1 MATCDWAI
9 VCDYAF
15 LDVTRK
21 VCLIGVFDRIFTPAV
36 PSVHPQAALALR
48 LVGNPNE
55 TVDLRAEIIR
65 PTGELLARIEGRGEL
80 GDAGTAEVHMG
91 MAGLQAHL
99 VPGLGEG
106 LGDAAPHHPGPDDG
120 DVPDVVDPHHPATP
134 LSGPLTLPLSPL
146 RGRGKKGGAGRR

>member
-15 LDVTRK
+15 LDITRK

-55 TVDLRAEIIR
+55 TVDLRADIIR

-91 MAGLQAHL
+91 MAGLPLPDFGIYAFN
-99 VPGLGEG
+99 VY
-106 LGDAAPHHPGPDDG
+106 LGDALAKTIAITVAPAPPSSLAPEG
-120 DVPDVVDPHHPATP
+120 
-134 LSGPLTLPLSPL
+134 
-146 RGRGKKGGAGRR
+146 GRGEG